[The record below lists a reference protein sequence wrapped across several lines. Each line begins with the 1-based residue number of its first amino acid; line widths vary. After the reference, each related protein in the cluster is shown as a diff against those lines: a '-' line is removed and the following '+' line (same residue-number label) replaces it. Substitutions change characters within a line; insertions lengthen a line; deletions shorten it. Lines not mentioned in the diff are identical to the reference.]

1 MKYKDYYQILGVAR
15 DATAAD
21 IKKAYR
27 RLARRYHPDVSKEA
41 DAEQHMAEV
50 NEAYTVLGDAEKRSV
65 YDEVGAQAW
74 AQGAR
79 SGEDVRPPP
88 GWRAGPD
95 PDAHESGFSAQDGRF
110 SDLFEQMFGAERQ
123 RSRAQGPM
131 RGQDRH
137 AHIELELVDAYRGS
151 ERDLALQDVRL
162 DASGHV
168 VPETRTLRVTIPK
181 GVKEGQLIRLAGH
194 GGTGLGGGPAGDLL
208 LEVRFREDGRWQI
221 DGADV
226 TQRLRIT
233 PWEAA
238 LGAQVQLA
246 TPGGAV
252 IEVSVPAGSGA
263 GRKLRLKGR
272 GIPSNPP
279 GDLYLA
285 LDIAVPGAVTPE
297 QKQAWQALA
306 ASYPG
311 FDPRAT

>member
-1 MKYKDYYQILGVAR
+1 MKYKDYYEILGVAR
-15 DATAAD
+15 KATAAD

-27 RLARRYHPDVSKEA
+27 KLARKYHPDVSKEA
-41 DAEQHMAEV
+41 AAEQRMAEV
-50 NEAYTVLGDAEKRSV
+50 NEAYTVLGDAEKRAA

-79 SGEDVRPPP
+79 SGDDVRPPP
-88 GWRAGPD
+88 GWQGGGPRAQGFQ
-95 PDAHESGFSAQDGRF
+95 ASGAEGDFSEF
-110 SDLFEQMFGAERQ
+110 FEQMFGAGRQ
-123 RSRAQGPM
+123 QAGSHARM

-137 AHIELELVDAYRGS
+137 ARIELDLVDAYRGS
-151 ERDLALQDVRL
+151 ERELTLSDARL

-168 VPETRTLRVTIPK
+168 VPETRTLRVSIPR

-194 GGTGLGGGPAGDLL
+194 GGAGLGGGPAGDLL
-208 LEVRFREDGRWQI
+208 LEVQFREDSRWQV
-221 DGADV
+221 DGANV
-226 TQRLRIT
+226 TQRLRVT

-246 TPGGAV
+246 TPDGTLV
-252 IEVSVPAGSGA
+252 EVSVPAGSGA

-272 GIPSNPP
+272 GIPAATP

-297 QKQAWQALA
+297 QKQAWQALG

-311 FDPRAT
+311 FDPRTA